1 MALPTSCC
9 TISRMTVTTLFRLG
23 MLYLTEPP
31 RIGLCQKVSLPKAPE
46 FPITSRSMYWM
57 NRGAVVRR
65 CCHSAF
71 DDDETKSGFQRGRV
85 K

>member
-1 MALPTSCC
+1 MCSREALAVAARSGT
-9 TISRMTVTTLFRLG
+9 
-23 MLYLTEPP
+23 PP
-31 RIGLCQKVSLPKAPE
+31 NARADADARPASEWPRCQKGSLPKAAG

-65 CCHSAF
+65 CCHSAC